1 MNILEVSRGLPCAKY
16 PMNGIFEWDQAKA
29 LAGAGHKVFFAAID
43 LRSVLRVRK
52 FGISHKIIEGIDV
65 YEYSVPLGR
74 VPSFL
79 IKFFS
84 WYCLRKII
92 KRISKKDK
100 IDIVHFHF
108 AETVIGSALK
118 LKDKTGLDYIVTE
131 HSSKVNADAVD
142 KSVKQEIKKVYHC
155 SKANIA
161 VSPDFA
167 ETLRRLYDEK
177 FVYIPNVV
185 DLGVMGTVNRVE
197 HNGYN
202 FVSVG
207 NLIPRKGMDVTIKA
221 FKLFYRENPNSSLT
235 IVGDGPQKENL
246 EKLVRSEN
254 LSDCV
259 TFCGRLTRDRIKEVF
274 DKSDCFVLASKGETF
289 GVVYIEAMAAGL
301 PVIAT
306 KCGGPEGF
314 VNDSNGVLVEI
325 NDVEKLADAMQEI
338 SLKSYN
344 PDKLNR
350 FCLENFAPEV
360 IANKLTELINGVI
373 VN

>member
-1 MNILEVSRGLPCAKY
+1 
-16 PMNGIFEWDQAKA
+16 
-29 LAGAGHKVFFAAID
+29 
-43 LRSVLRVRK
+43 
-52 FGISHKIIEGIDV
+52 
-65 YEYSVPLGR
+65 
-74 VPSFL
+74 
-79 IKFFS
+79 
-84 WYCLRKII
+84 
-92 KRISKKDK
+92 
-100 IDIVHFHF
+100 
-108 AETVIGSALK
+108 
-118 LKDKTGLDYIVTE
+118 
-131 HSSKVNADAVD
+131 
-142 KSVKQEIKKVYHC
+142 
-155 SKANIA
+155 
-161 VSPDFA
+161 
-167 ETLRRLYDEK
+167 
-177 FVYIPNVV
+177 
-185 DLGVMGTVNRVE
+185 
-197 HNGYN
+197 
-202 FVSVG
+202 
-207 NLIPRKGMDVTIKA
+207 MDVTIKA

-235 IVGDGPQKENL
+235 IVGDGPQRENL

>member
-29 LAGAGHKVFFAAID
+29 MAGAGHKVFFAAID
-43 LRSVLRVRK
+43 LRSILRVRK
-52 FGISHKIIEGIDV
+52 FGLSHKIVEGIDV

-79 IKFFS
+79 LKFFE
-84 WYCLRKII
+84 WRCLRKII
-92 KRISKKDK
+92 KKISKKEK

-118 LKDKTGLDYIVTE
+118 LNDKIKLNYMVTE
-131 HSSKVNADAVD
+131 HSSRVNTDIVKTSVKRD
-142 KSVKQEIKKVYHC
+142 LKSVYAN
-155 SKANIA
+155 SKLNIA
-161 VSPDFA
+161 VSVDFK
-167 ETLRRLYDEK
+167 ENLEKLYGEK

-185 DLGVMGTVNRVE
+185 DLDIMGKLNRIS
-197 HNGYN
+197 HDGYG

-207 NLIPRKGMDVTIKA
+207 NLIANKGMDITIKA
-221 FKLFYRENPNSSLT
+221 FKRFHEFNPNSFLT
-235 IVGDGPQKENL
+235 VIGDGPERENL
-246 EKLVRSEN
+246 GKLVKSEN

-259 TFCGRLTRDRIKEVF
+259 TFCGRLTRDKIKEVF
-274 DKSDCFVLASKGETF
+274 DKSDCFVLASRGETF
-289 GVVYIEAMAAGL
+289 GVVYIEALAAGL

-306 KCGGPEGF
+306 KCGGPESF
-314 VNDSNGVLVEI
+314 VNSSNGILVEK
-325 NDVEKLADAMQEI
+325 NDVDGLAEAMRRI
-338 SLKSYN
+338 SSHSYD

>member
-1 MNILEVSRGLPCAKY
+1 MNVLVVSRGLPCAKY

-29 LAGAGHKVFFAAID
+29 MAGAGHKVFFAAID
-43 LRSVLRVRK
+43 LRSILRVRK
-52 FGISHKIIEGIDV
+52 FGLSHKIVEGIDV

-79 IKFFS
+79 LKFFS
-84 WYCLRKII
+84 WHCLKKII
-92 KRISKKDK
+92 KRISKKEK

-118 LKDKTGLDYIVTE
+118 LKEKTGLDYIVTE
-131 HSSKVNADAVD
+131 HSSKVNDDEVD
-142 KSVKQEIKKVYHC
+142 RRIKRQIKKVYQG

-161 VSPDFA
+161 VSTDFA
-167 ETLRRLYDEK
+167 ETLHRLYDEE
-177 FVYIPNVV
+177 FVFIPNVV
-185 DLGVMGTVNRVE
+185 DLGIMGKVNRIG
-197 HNGYN
+197 HSGYN

-207 NLIPRKGMDVTIKA
+207 NLIPRKGMDITVKA
-221 FKLFYRENPNSSLT
+221 FKLFCSDNPDSSLT
-235 IVGDGPQKENL
+235 IVGDGEQRENL
-246 EKLVRSEN
+246 EKLVKSEN
-254 LSDCV
+254 LSEKV
-259 TFCGRLTRDRIKEVF
+259 TFCGRLTRDKIKEVF
-274 DKSDCFVLASKGETF
+274 DKSDCFVLASRGETF
-289 GVVYIEAMAAGL
+289 GVVYIEALAAGL

-306 KCGGPEGF
+306 KCGGPESF
-314 VNDSNGVLVEI
+314 VNSSNGILVEK
-325 NDVEKLADAMQEI
+325 NDVDGLAEAMRRI
-338 SLKSYN
+338 SSHSYD